1 MGVETLAICA
11 LAAGAIAT
19 GASAV
24 SASTNN
30 RRTIEAQED
39 MYKKQREDQL
49 EDYEQRTGVNAQ
61 AQQYRDI
68 GVNPASMLAGG
79 SSGFSS
85 QSMPSVPSLSG
96 FPSLENVGSAATQN
110 LSQMI
115 SAVGNIQ
122 SYKERDSTIQKIM
135 AERDGQE
142 FANNMMEIQ
151 TKLLE
156 KYGDKHWASKIDN
169 LLADSYLK
177 KAQGDYDGALTSYQG
192 LLHLIASDEV
202 EMKHIEKAMFADKLS
217 QSIKLMK
224 SQETANYASATQSKA
239 YSSYLKALEA
249 TENALRSERVENMSL
264 ANDLSTIDK
273 FIKGNDLT
281 VSDSTVQARVFGI
294 VEQMYQQGIISENLY
309 KQGQLLSTKMD
320 WAGRQEF
327 ADYLSKIVGSA
338 SDVMN
343 SYTNYMGASWNNQN
357 TKVRNEIQGRIA
369 TEFERK
375 GKEAT
380 SARRNAVLGPDYEMY
395 APQWQQ

>member
-24 SASTNN
+24 SASNNN

-202 EMKHIEKAMFADKLS
+202 DMKHIEKAMFADKLS

-239 YSSYLKALEA
+239 YSSYLKAIFDFYIS
-249 TENALRSERVENMSL
+249 R
-264 ANDLSTIDK
+264 
-273 FIKGNDLT
+273 FI
-281 VSDSTVQARVFGI
+281 VF
-294 VEQMYQQGIISENLY
+294 N
-309 KQGQLLSTKMD
+309 K
-320 WAGRQEF
+320 
-327 ADYLSKIVGSA
+327 
-338 SDVMN
+338 
-343 SYTNYMGASWNNQN
+343 
-357 TKVRNEIQGRIA
+357 
-369 TEFERK
+369 
-375 GKEAT
+375 
-380 SARRNAVLGPDYEMY
+380 
-395 APQWQQ
+395 